1 MALASAKSATPS
13 YKFAVVV
20 LLGLLLAVPLFSVY
34 LLSADRESQ
43 SSAARSSIVEGWGEP
58 QRLAGPFLVLPFSQL
73 VQTRVTES
81 GREFSRSEQQE
92 RELFIAPTSLAID
105 TAIAPELR
113 RRSIYEAVV
122 YTADVRQSGFFRLPD
137 LAALNIDP
145 ATIRLNEAE
154 LRVGVSSAKGLGGSQ
169 PAVRV
174 DGRPLPL
181 IPGSSLSQSQSSGF
195 SARLG
200 VAPVSGAPIRF
211 EIAYALR
218 GHDALGVQPA
228 AQDTRWRA
236 TSRWP
241 HPSFVGGFLPVSR
254 SVSDKGFAAEW
265 RIGNLALNRPIVS
278 IGEAAAGE
286 TDAVS
291 VNLINPVNLYDE
303 VNRATKYGF
312 LFVGFTFVALLMFDL
327 IGGAPVA
334 GPAYLLVGAGLVLFF
349 VLLLA
354 FAEVIGFTPAYL
366 IAAGAIVGLIS
377 AYCAAILRSWR
388 AGGLIAGMLAALYA
402 VLYVLLSLEA
412 YALLIGSLLLFV
424 ALAAIMYL
432 TRNIDWRAVGRRPQD
447 EIAS

>member
-1 MALASAKSATPS
+1 MALAPGRSATPS

-34 LLSADRESQ
+34 LLVYDRESQ
-43 SSAARSSIVEGWGEP
+43 STQARGSIVEGWGQP

-73 VQTRVTES
+73 VQSRVVES
-81 GREFSRSEQQE
+81 GREFSRTEQQE
-92 RELFIAPTSLAID
+92 RELFIAPSSLSVE
-105 TAIAPELR
+105 TKIAPELR

-122 YTADVRQSGFFRLPD
+122 YTADVRQTGFFRLPD

-145 ATIRLNEAE
+145 ATVRLAEAE

-169 PAVRV
+169 PTVRV
-174 DGRPLPL
+174 DGGVLPL
-181 IPGSSLSQSQSSGF
+181 IPGSGLSQSQSSGF

-200 VAPVSGAPIRF
+200 RAPAAGAPIRF

-218 GHDALGVQPA
+218 GHDSLGLQPA
-228 AQDTRWRA
+228 AQDTSWRA
-236 TSRWP
+236 TSAWP

-254 SVSDKGFAAEW
+254 SVSDKGFTATW

-278 IGEAAAGE
+278 IGEPAAGE
-286 TDAVS
+286 TDAVT

-312 LFVGFTFVALLMFDL
+312 LFIGFTFVALLMFDL

-366 IAAGAIVGLIS
+366 LAAAAIVGLIS
-377 AYCAAILRSWR
+377 AYCAAILRSKR

-424 ALAAIMYL
+424 ALAAVMYL
-432 TRNIDWRAVGRRPQD
+432 TRNIDWRAVGRRPQ
-447 EIAS
+447 EETAS